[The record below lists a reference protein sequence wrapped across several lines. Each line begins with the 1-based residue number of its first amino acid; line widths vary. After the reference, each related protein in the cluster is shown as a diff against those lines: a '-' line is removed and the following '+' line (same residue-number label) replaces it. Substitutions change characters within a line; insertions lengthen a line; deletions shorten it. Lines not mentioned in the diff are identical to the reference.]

1 MKTINLDNP
10 IFVYYVNLNNISRV
24 RASAIIEEI
33 RKEINYSNISIW
45 ILPSNET
52 RIEVLW
58 KGNSNMLFD
67 NSLQEISK
75 KIKLIGEII
84 LDGIEDNSVKQKLRN
99 HLLNDLI

>member
-1 MKTINLDNP
+1 MKIINLDNP

-24 RASAIIEEI
+24 RASSIIEEI
-33 RKEINYSNISIW
+33 RKEMNYSNISIW

-52 RIEVLW
+52 KIEVLW

>member
-10 IFVYYVNLNNISRV
+10 IFVYYVNLNNIPRD

-33 RKEINYSNISIW
+33 RKEMTYSNISIW